1 MPMIAYKEFLTPDRP
16 ERPQNVR
23 SISTTSRSISLAWG
37 EPCDNNAP
45 IVGYQVMYKQPAFV
59 DANTGM
65 QVLNTT
71 TEMVVIPGLHPGVS
85 YTITIVAFNAI
96 GGSPPSNGAS
106 VTTLE
111 ESKSLLCQCFS
122 LKLLP

>member
-1 MPMIAYKEFLTPDRP
+1 
-16 ERPQNVR
+16 
-23 SISTTSRSISLAWG
+23 
-37 EPCDNNAP
+37 
-45 IVGYQVMYKQPAFV
+45 MYKQPAFV
-59 DANTGM
+59 DANCGM

-71 TEMVVIPGLHPGVS
+71 TEMAVVPGLHPGVS
-85 YTITIVAFNAI
+85 YTFTIVAFNAI
-96 GGSPPSNGAS
+96 GGSTPSNGAS